1 MMRNL
6 ILAGSLLFLG
16 SCTTDFVLTEEW
28 RDVPVVYGFINRTD
42 TAHYIR
48 VEKLFVDENR
58 SAVEIAQIADSL
70 YYPNAK
76 VSLFNITKNRSHGLI
91 RVDANLEGYQRK
103 PGPFATAPN
112 FMYKIKASDI
122 PLSAGDSLVF
132 QLDRGDQK
140 PLVTA
145 RIALIRDFAFTS
157 PADQTREIKFDPA
170 LNQNFSWRGSGL
182 SASTIYDFE
191 ILVQVQE
198 ENTVTGAI
206 QTKTVRWALQQGDI
220 KTSVAVQG
228 LSFFSLLKNNLTVDP
243 AISRKILS
251 LDFQARAGGPEIT
264 DFNAIINANT
274 GITASQEIP
283 RFTNL
288 SEGFGLVSSVHTIR
302 RSLGITAETRNLLRT
317 VEETRLLN
325 F

>member
-1 MMRNL
+1 MNR
-6 ILAGSLLFLG
+6 ILVPALCLFLLG
-16 SCTTDFVLTEEW
+16 SCSTDFVLTEEW

-48 VEKLFVDENR
+48 VEKLFVDENK
-58 SAVEIAQIADSL
+58 SALEIAQIADSL

-76 VSLFNITKNRSHGLI
+76 VSLLNITKNRSHTLS
-91 RVDANLEGYQRK
+91 RVDANLEGYQRM

-112 FMYKIKASDI
+112 YMYKIKASDI

-140 PLVTA
+140 RLVTA
-145 RIALIRDFAFTS
+145 RIALVRDFGFTA
-157 PADQTREIKFDPA
+157 PADQTREIKFDPT
-170 LNQNFSWRGSGL
+170 LSQNFSWRGSGL
-182 SASTIYDFE
+182 SPSTIYDFE

-206 QTKTVRWALQQGDI
+206 KTKTVRWALQQGDI
-220 KTSVAVQG
+220 KTSVTVQG
-228 LSFFSLLKNNLTVDP
+228 ISFFTLLKNNLVVDP

-251 LDFQARAGGPEIT
+251 LDFLARAGGPEIT

-283 RFTNL
+283 RYTNL
-288 SEGFGLVSSVHTIR
+288 SEGFGLFSSIHTIR
-302 RSLGITAETRNLLRT
+302 RSLGITVETRNFLRST
-317 VEETRLLN
+317 EETRLLN